1 MAWFGLRPSPCRVS
15 GLELVFAIDGPRS
28 VGCRVLMTAA
38 VPDAHFEKQK
48 IILTNHI
55 ESSDEDDDAKYEPI
69 KDEDLMGDD
78 DGMNGIIQPDKR
90 I

>member
-1 MAWFGLRPSPCRVS
+1 MQ
-15 GLELVFAIDGPRS
+15 D
-28 VGCRVLMTAA
+28 
-38 VPDAHFEKQK
+38 FEKQK

-78 DGMNGIIQPDKR
+78 DGMNGVIQPDKR